1 MSQSR
6 VSVANANFQECN
18 NEFFKSGCE
27 QCGKRTNARYWIVVM
42 LFIVTSFNYGD
53 RATLSIA
60 GSEMAKDIGLDPVGM
75 GYVFSAFSWAY
86 VIGQILVAGCW
97 IVLVQNA
104 STSGRSLSGRC
115 LPCCKASSISLVDS
129 ALSWPCLHCA
139 SWSGLL
145 KRHLSWQQP
154 HCCGLVSGAG
164 KGNGGVDF

>member
-1 MSQSR
+1 MWKTH
-6 VSVANANFQECN
+6 ECSLLD
-18 NEFFKSGCE
+18 SGDVVYRHIL
-27 QCGKRTNARYWIVVM
+27 QLRRPRYA
-42 LFIVTSFNYGD
+42 FYCRFGNG
-53 RATLSIA
+53 
-60 GSEMAKDIGLDPVGM
+60 KDIGLDPVGM

-129 ALSWPCLHCA
+129 ALSLPCLHCA

-145 KRHLSWQQP
+145 KRPLSWQQP

>member
-27 QCGKRTNARYWIVVM
+27 QCGKTHECSLLDSGDVVYRHILQLRRPRYA
-42 LFIVTSFNYGD
+42 FYCRFGNG
-53 RATLSIA
+53 
-60 GSEMAKDIGLDPVGM
+60 KDIGLDPVGM

-86 VIGQILVAGCW
+86 VIGQITVAGCW

-139 SWSGLL
+139 SRSGLL
-145 KRHLSWQQP
+145 KRHLSSQQP
-154 HCCGLVSGAG
+154 HCCGPVSGAG